1 MIKYSLQCESDHAFE
16 SWFADS
22 ASFERQVKRGLVAC
36 PTCNSSRVG
45 KALMAPAVL
54 GAKKSDNKTGG
65 GPTPANIALV
75 DDRHQRLREMA
86 NELRQEIIA
95 KTDDVGRRF
104 PEEARAIHL
113 GDAPFRSIRGQAT
126 TEEAKALI
134 EEGVGVMPIPP
145 APEDLN

>member
-1 MIKYSLQCESDHAFE
+1 MIKYSLQCERDHAFE
-16 SWFADS
+16 SWFDDS
-22 ASFERQVKRGLVAC
+22 ASFERQIKRGFVVC

-45 KALMAPAVL
+45 KAVMAPAVL
-54 GAKKSDNKTGG
+54 GGKGFNKI
-65 GPTPANIALV
+65 PVESAPVNVALV
-75 DDRHQRLREMA
+75 DDRHRRLREMA
-86 NELRQEIIA
+86 NELRQEILA

-134 EEGVGVMPIPP
+134 EEGVGVLPIPP
-145 APEDLN
+145 APEEFN